1 MGGRRHALGQHFLAD
16 NSFVH
21 RTIALAGLPAGSSVL
36 EIGPGK
42 GALTFPLL
50 DAGYHVTAV
59 EFDRSLAENLAA
71 IAPERLRVEQADFL
85 RFDFSRLPDGPL
97 FVVANLPYSTGTAIL
112 TRLLEMPEKFPRI
125 VVMLQREVAQR
136 LVAGPGS
143 RAYGSLSI
151 FTQMQAEVQMG
162 FSVPPEAF
170 RPPPRVDSAVVRLDL
185 SVAPRFRCA
194 DPQAFRRLVR
204 SAFAQRRKT
213 LRNSLGS
220 VYGKEI
226 ALAAMARAG
235 IDPIRRAETV
245 SIPEFC
251 ALEVAFGPDA

>member
-1 MGGRRHALGQHFLAD
+1 MSGRRHALGQHFLAD
-16 NSFVH
+16 ESFVH
-21 RTIALAGLPAGSSVL
+21 RAIELAALPAGSSVL
-36 EIGPGK
+36 EVGPGR

-50 DAGYHVTAV
+50 EAGHHVTAV
-59 EFDRSLAENLAA
+59 EFDRLLAERLAA
-71 IAPERLRVEQADFL
+71 AEVDRLRVEQGDFL
-85 RFDFSRLPDGPL
+85 RFDMADLPAGPM

-112 TRLLEMPEKFPRI
+112 TRLLELPEKFPRI

-136 LVAGPGS
+136 LVAQPGS
-143 RAYGSLSI
+143 RSYGSLSI

-185 SVAPRFRCA
+185 SVDQRYPCG
-194 DPQAFRRLVR
+194 DPVRFRRLVR

-213 LRNSLGS
+213 LRNSLGA
-220 VYGKEI
+220 VYGKEA
-226 ALAAMARAG
+226 ALAAMARVD
-235 IDPIRRAETV
+235 IDPVRRAETV

-251 ALEVAFGPDA
+251 ALADALGEDA